1 MTSETQRSV
10 RDEML
15 FAAVDLLHEHG
26 PDALQTRK
34 VAGAAGTSTMAVYTH
49 FGGMRGLIAE
59 VAEEGLRQF
68 DAALTVPET
77 ADPVADLF
85 VIGAAYRRYAIE
97 RPHMYRLMFGSTS
110 AHGINAPASN
120 VLTLTVAEIAQR
132 YPSFA
137 HVVRAVHR
145 CMLAGRIS
153 AGSPADDPAVMAT
166 AAAVLGADS
175 RVRDARTG
183 RLLRG
188 RRRGSRTG
196 ACFDDVE
203 TACRSGR
210 FTRASDRVAA
220 VGDAP
225 GLSTRNPRNLGDKR
239 SGGFRE
245 VDLLDGDG
253 GAGGLELGLGL
264 VGGLLGDLLQQRL
277 RCAVDQILGLLEAQ
291 AGDDLADNLD
301 DADLLVAG
309 GLEDDVELRLLLGG
323 LGGAPPAAGPAAATA
338 TGAAAVTSKV
348 SSNFLTKSESSS
360 RVISLKASSR
370 SSVDIFGMVVGP
382 SWFRGFGLFG

>member
-49 FGGMRGLIAE
+49 FGGMRGLIAD

-120 VLTLTVAEIAQR
+120 VLTLTVAEIEQR

-153 AGSPADDPAVMAT
+153 AGSPADDAAVVAT
-166 AAAVLGADS
+166 AAQFWALIHGFVMLELAGFY
-175 RVRDARTG
+175 G
-183 RLLRG
+183 
-188 RRRGSRTG
+188 
-196 ACFDDVE
+196 DD
-203 TACRSGR
+203 G
-210 FTRASDRVAA
+210 AA
-220 VGDAP
+220 VAP
-225 GLSTRNPRNLGDKR
+225 
-239 SGGFRE
+239 
-245 VDLLDGDG
+245 V
-253 GAGGLELGLGL
+253 
-264 VGGLLGDLLQQRL
+264 
-277 RCAVDQILGLLEAQ
+277 
-291 AGDDLADNLD
+291 LASMTSK
-301 DADLLVAG
+301 LLVA
-309 GLEDDVELRLLLGG
+309 LGDS
-323 LGGAPPAAGPAAATA
+323 PER
-338 TGAAAVTSKV
+338 VT
-348 SSNFLTKSESSS
+348 ESLQSAM
-360 RVISLKASSR
+360 RP
-370 SSVDIFGMVVGP
+370 G
-382 SWFRGFGLFG
+382 